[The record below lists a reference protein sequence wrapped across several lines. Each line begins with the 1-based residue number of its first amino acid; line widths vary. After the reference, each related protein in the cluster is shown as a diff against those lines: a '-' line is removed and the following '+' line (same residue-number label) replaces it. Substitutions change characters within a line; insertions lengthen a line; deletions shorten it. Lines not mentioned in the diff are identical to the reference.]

1 MIILE
6 DMLEFARNS
15 NSYLGGIAVDPKD
28 LIFEERVKMICF
40 NCGKYKT
47 NWRCPGNMPKNID
60 YKQLVNEFKNGA
72 FVYVKIPFNK
82 TNYNEIRSE
91 SSVILHRSLLQMEKY
106 LWDHNKPVVLSF
118 IGGSCK
124 LCKNGCGKEKC
135 NNPYNARSPLEAIG
149 VNVVKSAAK
158 YGIDI
163 TFPPKDY
170 MMRIGLILW

>member
-1 MIILE
+1 MIALE
-6 DMLEFARNS
+6 DMLKYVQKN
-15 NSYLGGIAVDPKD
+15 NPYLYGIKMKPTD
-28 LIFEERVKMICF
+28 LIFEERVKMVCF

-47 NWRCPGNMPKNID
+47 SWRCPGNMPKNID
-60 YKQLVNEFKNGA
+60 YKQMISEFENGA
-72 FVYVKIPFNK
+72 FIYVKIPFNK
-82 TNYNEIRSE
+82 TNYSEIRNE
-91 SSVILHRSLLQMEKY
+91 SSVVLHKSLLQMEKY
-106 LWDHNKPVVLSF
+106 LWEHNKPVVISF

-124 LCKNGCGKEKC
+124 LCKNGCGTEKC